1 MFASVYPCTSDAW
14 SRRDTIRQFPP
25 FSRELC
31 ATLALAL
38 TNDVQ
43 SLIPSILY
51 TAAKLPPPEAISEL
65 SELSEI
71 HSNTLQT
78 SVSVDPEIAQDMY
91 RRYMMGRQALHRAE
105 VSAMMSYLSPSFTQP
120 KCVRSGLHNPSLYS
134 KLEDSAVSRILRST
148 PSLPLIHHAFSLHLP
163 CYPSHRIGFEADL

>member
-38 TNDVQ
+38 TNNVQ
-43 SLIPSILY
+43 SLIPAILY

-78 SVSVDPEIAQDMY
+78 SVSVAPEIAQDMY

-105 VSAMMSYLSPSFTQP
+105 VAAMMSYLSPSFTQP
-120 KCVRSGLHNPSLYS
+120 KCVRSGLPNLSLS
-134 KLEDSAVSRILRST
+134 PNANAKSEDRAVSRILRST
-148 PSLPLIHHAFSLHLP
+148 S
-163 CYPSHRIGFEADL
+163 